1 MALLPPPPP
10 PQRLSGQVHAA
21 LAAIGAVIMFAS
33 FFVPWWSMSI
43 DISNPE
49 KAPPMVKKEMEQVGR
64 LDRNEAFYMK
74 HILLRDFWENSF
86 FGLGPK
92 SIHNSVMLFGWSF
105 ATGILSL
112 IFSLLVAGAI
122 STPLFVRQVQKWAW
136 ARALPSAA
144 LCVVILIMSFVFWL
158 ATPGGGTAT
167 ILPQGV
173 SVGPFLALG
182 GNVGSVRRGHGRRG
196 WTALI
201 PV

>member
-1 MALLPPPPP
+1 M
-10 PQRLSGQVHAA
+10 
-21 LAAIGAVIMFAS
+21 IMFAS

-49 KAPPMVKKEMEQVGR
+49 KASPMVKRGNGAGGKI

-122 STPLFVRQVQKWAW
+122 STPLFVRQVQKWAGPV
-136 ARALPSAA
+136 LPSAA

-167 ILPQGV
+167 ILSQV
-173 SVGPFLALG
+173 SASGPPGPWWNALALF
-182 GNVGSVRRGHGRRG
+182 VRS
-196 WTALI
+196 W
-201 PV
+201 